1 MNFKNSQAGPPRSPS
16 DLGAGTLPSRPR
28 GAPSIVHPV
37 EPDPGQMSRGRTRL
51 PRSQIV
57 ALLGSTLATTM
68 SNLAQTT
75 VLGLLVYQLTRSEL
89 DLGFLG
95 LAEFAP
101 AALLIVVAGVVVD
114 RFDLRRVAA
123 IGSAANTVVALA
135 LAWYVRSP
143 GHLSVTPIFLLV
155 LAFGV
160 GQAFLSPAQRSMPA
174 AMVPH
179 DVVPWLVARRSI
191 ASQVGSIVGPVF
203 GGFLYGAGIWV
214 PLVAVA
220 ALSAIGAAGMLAVR
234 LPHDVLVRPGPS
246 MRSSSSDDQVDQVD
260 QVDHVPEDGIP
271 ATRGGLHEALEGLRF
286 VRAQPVLL
294 GAISL
299 DLFAVLLG
307 GAVTLLPAIAVRLH
321 VGAVGLGWLRAAGG
335 LGAAAMTLVISVRP
349 VQRRIGPTL
358 LFVVALFGIWTIVLG
373 VTRSFVLAFI
383 AMFALSAADAV
394 SMFIRSTLVPL
405 ASPAEMRGR
414 VLAVENV
421 FIGASNEL
429 GGFESG
435 VLGQLLGTTGSIV
448 LGGIGTLV
456 VAFAW
461 GVLFAP
467 LRRVDRFP
475 VPTGAVGT
483 AGLSGSREMVP
494 TEEPRD

>member
-1 MNFKNSQAGPPRSPS
+1 
-16 DLGAGTLPSRPR
+16 
-28 GAPSIVHPV
+28 
-37 EPDPGQMSRGRTRL
+37 MSRGHTRL

-75 VLGLLVYQLTRSEL
+75 VLGLLIYRLTRSEL

-135 LAWYVRSP
+135 LAWYLRHP
-143 GHLSVTPIFLLV
+143 EHPSVMPIFLLV

-160 GQAFLSPAQRSMPA
+160 GQAFLSPAERSMPA

-191 ASQVGSIVGPVF
+191 ASQVGTIVGPVF

-220 ALSAIGAAGMLAVR
+220 ALSAVAAAGMLAIR
-234 LPHDVLVRPGPS
+234 LPYDAPAHPGPS
-246 MRSSSSDDQVDQVD
+246 MRSSSSDD

-335 LGAAAMTLVISVRP
+335 LGAGAMALVISVRP
-349 VQRRIGPTL
+349 VQRRVGPIL

-405 ASPAEMRGR
+405 ATPAEMRGR

-475 VPTGAVGT
+475 VPTGA
-483 AGLSGSREMVP
+483 AGEPAGQSGWREVAP
-494 TEEPRD
+494 TEEPCD